1 MFKKGNEKGNRII
14 LFNFMYKSRLLNVK
28 KLIQAIKN
36 YIKF

>member
-1 MFKKGNEKGNRII
+1 MKKETELF
-14 LFNFMYKSRLLNVK
+14 LFNFMYKSRLLNKDVK